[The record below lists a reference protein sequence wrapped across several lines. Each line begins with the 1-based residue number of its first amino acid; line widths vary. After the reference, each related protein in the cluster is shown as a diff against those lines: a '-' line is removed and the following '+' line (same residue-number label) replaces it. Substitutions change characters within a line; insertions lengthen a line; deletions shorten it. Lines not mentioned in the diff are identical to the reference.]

1 MECTKLGPTDI
12 DISRICFGTLWVGG
26 VEESDAIA
34 SVHRAIEKGINFID
48 TADIYGAGRS
58 EEIVGNAIANIRSKV
73 IASDK
78 GITMAQ
84 LAIAWTLAQSGIT
97 SALVAAK
104 SPQQIDEN
112 IPAADVKLNAEDLYR
127 IDDVLS

>member
-12 DISRICFGTLWVGG
+12 DISRICFETLWVGG
-26 VEESDAIA
+26 VEESD
-34 SVHRAIEKGINFID
+34 
-48 TADIYGAGRS
+48 
-58 EEIVGNAIANIRSKV
+58 
-73 IASDK
+73 
-78 GITMAQ
+78 
-84 LAIAWTLAQSGIT
+84 AIAWTLAQSGIT
-97 SALVAAK
+97 SALIAAK